1 MARGP
6 IESKLCSGCSKCD
19 LCDIQK
25 DIYDLEVL
33 LRKLSYDACKLDK
46 NLYVYFYLIYMRLPY
61 VIRVKNTRY
70 NRT

>member
-33 LRKLSYDACKLDK
+33 LRKLSYDASKLDK
-46 NLYVYFYLIYMRLPY
+46 NIHIDFYQ
-61 VIRVKNTRY
+61 VTCDC
-70 NRT
+70 RT